1 MSKKVVGFL
10 LLWTLGAIVAEAA
23 VVRPAPNFTFAGPGN
38 LSSLRALRGQPVV
51 LIVARSPHDRAVR
64 QQAARLREV
73 YQQFAAH
80 KVVFIAAF
88 LREEGPV
95 KSDIPFVIAPNGRQI
110 AEAYDVRGAFVVI
123 IIGRDGNID
132 AQTSKVLPA
141 SRVKDVIQNSFE
153 EQTARRR

>member
-1 MSKKVVGFL
+1 MMKKAAGFFFL
-10 LLWTLGAIVAEAA
+10 IACVAGAA
-23 VVRPAPNFTFAGPGN
+23 VVRPAPNFTFEGPRS

-51 LIVARSPHDRAVR
+51 LIVARSPRDGAVR
-64 QQAARLREV
+64 KQAARLREV

-88 LREEGPV
+88 VRDSGPV
-95 KSDIPFVIAPNGRQI
+95 ASDIPFVIAPNGEEI
-110 AEAYDVRGAFVVI
+110 AAAYDVHEPFNVI

-141 SRVKDVIQNSFE
+141 SRVRDVIQNSFE
-153 EQTARRR
+153 EQTARRK